1 MRESPQRFSNPLD
14 WSPIDR
20 QILLGSLLIL
30 APLSFSVWLLATLAL
45 APAYLDK
52 DVTWL
57 LLALYAVQL
66 VALIG
71 FLVIAIPRRR
81 RCDDWPAFENFI
93 VISFIV
99 NVAASSYAT
108 GTVFTQGLLVLSL
121 GLNIASALISIRKIY
136 VAYIWVCLL
145 ILLAAG
151 IGFSNALPPAPLFAK
166 MPMQANGGLSPGWL
180 AFQVMIAVILLAI
193 TRISIAVI
201 SRWLERENLY
211 REMSTIDGLTRLSNR
226 RSFIERGLSE
236 FQRAQRM
243 TLKSVA
249 CVMVDLDHF
258 KSIND
263 TWGHH
268 AGDAVLVAASST
280 LMESTR
286 QYDEVGRYG
295 GEEFAILMPG
305 LSLEEAAAAAE
316 RIRENIAATRV
327 DVDGQQLSVTASLG
341 VSCFPGTGIFNLNDL
356 LKAADQALYQA
367 KESGRN
373 RVVTAG

>member
-1 MRESPQRFSNPLD
+1 MNELSKRASNPLD

-20 QILLGSLLIL
+20 QILLGSLLLL
-30 APLSFSVWLLATLAL
+30 APVVFGGWLLATLAL
-45 APAYLDK
+45 APDYLNNA
-52 DVTWL
+52 VATL
-57 LLALYAVQL
+57 LLGLYGLQTI
-66 VALIG
+66 ALIG
-71 FLVIAIPRRR
+71 FLILSLGKRRH
-81 RCDDWPAFENFI
+81 CQDWPLFENFI
-93 VISFIV
+93 VVSFLA
-99 NVAASSYAT
+99 NVFASGYAS
-108 GTVFTQGLLVLSL
+108 GTVFSQGLLVCAI
-121 GLNIASALISIRKIY
+121 GLNVATALISIRKIY
-136 VAYIWVCLL
+136 FAYVSVAVFVV
-145 ILLAAG
+145 LAAISDFG
-151 IGFSNALPPAPLFAK
+151 NLLPVAPLFAK
-166 MPMQANGGLSPGWL
+166 SPLNADGGQSPGWL
-180 AFQVMIAVILLAI
+180 AIQVLIAIVLLAI

-201 SRWLERENLY
+201 RRWLERENLY

-226 RSFIERGLSE
+226 RSFIERGMSE

-268 AGDAVLVAASST
+268 AGDQVLVAASNV

-305 LSLEEAAAAAE
+305 LTLEEATVAAE
-316 RIRENIAATRV
+316 RIRENIAAVRV
-327 DVDGQQLSVTASLG
+327 DVDGQQLSITASLG
-341 VSCFPGTGIFNLNDL
+341 VACFPGTGIMNLNDL
-356 LKAADQALYQA
+356 LKSADQALYQA

-373 RVVTAG
+373 QVVTAG